1 MRISLQKLFIK
12 NHWTLLQDF
21 INLKKMKTCNSIRT
35 RGKQPLEI
43 ATCSIANQCIKLV
56 PFFFFWIIELAH
68 QKFRVWGLG
77 FSGEGDPSLLSS
89 FSNGVGEALLG
100 SWTAVLASCHPYA
113 GRLPISLRRL
123 PWFVFRFIVVFV

>member
-68 QKFRVWGLG
+68 QKFRVWGLDSVEKG
-77 FSGEGDPSLLSS
+77 ILLFSPLSLMASVRPFLGPGRLFLLLAIHMLAAFQFLYVVCHGLSS
-89 FSNGVGEALLG
+89 D
-100 SWTAVLASCHPYA
+100 
-113 GRLPISLRRL
+113 SL
-123 PWFVFRFIVVFV
+123 